1 MAETDKQAASQEEQ
15 DLSQPQAQAAAEP
28 AEPAA
33 GPKAP
38 KAKGEKKKGK
48 DKKTEQLDAL
58 SADLEAKE
66 AELDRH
72 KEMLLRTAAEFDNFK
87 RRTEKERLAAGEY
100 VKAQTLKGFLSVLDN
115 IDRAQAAG
123 DGQSPEEYA
132 KGVGMILKQFAE
144 AMQKA
149 GLTEI
154 EAEGQVFDPTLH
166 EAVMHVEDEEAGEN
180 TVVQVLQKG
189 YKVGDTVVR
198 PAMVKVAN

>member
-1 MAETDKQAASQEEQ
+1 MAETDKQTA
-15 DLSQPQAQAAAEP
+15 PQAEEEPIQEQAEP
-28 AEPAA
+28 NAEK
-33 GPKAP
+33 KAP
-38 KAKGEKKKGK
+38 KAKTEKKKGK
-48 DKKTEQLDAL
+48 DKKAEELETL
-58 SADLEAKE
+58 SADLKAME

-100 VKAQTLKGFLSVLDN
+100 VKAQTLKAFLSVLDN

-132 KGVGMILKQFAE
+132 KGVTMIFKQFSE

-149 GLTEI
+149 GLIEI
-154 EAEGQVFDPTLH
+154 EAEGQSFDPTLH

-180 TVVQVLQKG
+180 IVVQVLQKG
-189 YKVGDTVVR
+189 YKVGDTVIR

>member
-1 MAETDKQAASQEEQ
+1 MNLAETDKQAASQEEKEP
-15 DLSQPQAQAAAEP
+15 SQAQEPLATGPAAEP
-28 AEPAA
+28 AAPAA
-33 GPKAP
+33 GQKAP

-48 DKKTEQLDAL
+48 DKKAEELEAL
-58 SADLEAKE
+58 S

-72 KEMLLRTAAEFDNFK
+72 KELLLRTAAEFDNFK

-132 KGVGMILKQFAE
+132 KGVGMILKQFSE

-154 EAEGQVFDPTLH
+154 EAEGQVFDPNLH

-180 TVVQVLQKG
+180 TVIQVLQKG
-189 YKVGDTVVR
+189 YKVGETVVR

>member
-1 MAETDKQAASQEEQ
+1 MAETDKQAASQEEK

-48 DKKTEQLDAL
+48 DKKAEQLEAL
-58 SADLEAKE
+58 SA
-66 AELDRH
+66 ELDQH
-72 KEMLLRTAAEFDNFK
+72 KELLLRTAAEFDNFK

-132 KGVGMILKQFAE
+132 KGVGMILKQFSE

-166 EAVMHVEDEEAGEN
+166 EAVMHIEDEAAGEN